1 MSQIEIKKQHS
12 LGKAG
17 ARKTAQKIADSL
29 SREYNATCKWSGDDL
44 SFNATG
50 VKGKLHVSEDDV
62 AINVNLGLMLR
73 PLKSKIES
81 SIVAQLDDILR
92 DGNNKA

>member
-29 SREYNATCKWSGDDL
+29 SNEYNARCKWSGDDL
-44 SFNATG
+44 SFSATG
-50 VKGKLHVSEDDV
+50 VKGKLHVSESDV
-62 AINVNLGLMLR
+62 AINVDLGLMLR

-81 SIVAQLDDILR
+81 SIVAQLDDILG
-92 DGNNKA
+92 DENNKA